1 MCAVRRRFFAKPRV
15 GDSALS
21 RTSASSISFRWI
33 FEFFVY
39 RGDMASRTSSASA
52 RARMYL
58 PDSGE
63 REQIVDFAL
72 ALRQIES
79 SLTTPHPVPALV
91 GPDGAP
97 RAIPNHVFELL
108 ELVVDTLADGKGVM
122 IAPYGALLTTQ
133 EAADFLGISRP
144 TLVKLLETGQIE
156 HQRRGR
162 HRRVQ
167 LKHLIDYQDR
177 SRSARRASLDEMTRE
192 GQRLG
197 LPNSRPPA
205 LERG

>member
-1 MCAVRRRFFAKPRV
+1 MTLRQ
-15 GDSALS
+15 
-21 RTSASSISFRWI
+21 I
-33 FEFFVY
+33 FEFFDYCVC
-39 RGDMASRTSSASA
+39 MASPTSSASP
-52 RARMYL
+52 RPRMYL

-63 REQIVDFAL
+63 REQIVDFAF

-97 RAIPNHVFELL
+97 RAIPDHVFELL

-133 EAADFLGISRP
+133 EAADYLGMSRP

-156 HQRRGR
+156 HQLRGR

-177 SRSARRASLDEMTRE
+177 SRSARRVALDEMTRE

-197 LPNSRPPA
+197 LPNSLPPT